1 MNDES
6 TSTKER
12 STHLQTLY
20 PLGFRHDAQ
29 ELSKMTVM
37 FTLAYMLSIWSL
49 STVSLIFM
57 SRLGETEF
65 NASALAFTIYSLVS
79 NTVMVGIT
87 YGSETLLPQCYG
99 GNKRKMGIIVQ
110 RSIIIASYVSLIIW
124 AILLNMKYILSL
136 FMKNQHT
143 ITLTDN
149 ILRCY
154 LFLVPLDALAL
165 LLRSYI
171 TSSGRIF
178 PTVVIYLIGN
188 IVNIISHYICLYHT
202 DINIYS
208 SPLSIILSYLTIVIS
223 IIIYIRISFFYEE
236 TWHPITHA
244 CLQEWNI
251 YLKLALPGVMSSII
265 TTWSFE
271 LGNVFA
277 ASLTPRS
284 LSAQAIVVQVIFF
297 VSLNMMAVGDSS
309 TIFIGQNLGANKPKE
324 AINAK
329 NVTYTLA
336 IILSA
341 INMILLAI
349 IYWWLPYIFEA
360 SADTI
365 SLARSIL
372 LWASLYSIMDGL
384 NNVHLAIIKAW

>member
-1 MNDES
+1 MDDDS

-12 STHLQTLY
+12 FTHLRKLY

-29 ELSKMTVM
+29 ELSKMTAM
-37 FTLAYMLSIWSL
+37 LIFAYMLSIWSL

-57 SRLGETEF
+57 SRLGEAEF
-65 NASALAFTIYSLVS
+65 NASALALTIYTLVS
-79 NTVMVGIT
+79 NTVMSGIN

-110 RSIIIASYVSLIIW
+110 RSIIIAGYVCFIIW
-124 AILLNMKYILSL
+124 AILLNM
-136 FMKNQHT
+136 NQDT
-143 ITLTDN
+143 VTLIDN

-154 LFLVPLDALAL
+154 LLLVPLDAVAL

-188 IVNIISHYICLYHT
+188 VVNIISHYICLYHT
-202 DINIYS
+202 NINIYT
-208 SPLSIILSYLTIVIS
+208 SPLSIILSYLTIVIGV
-223 IIIYIRISFFYEE
+223 IIYIRMSFFYEE

-251 YLKLALPGVMSSII
+251 YLKLALPGVLSTII
-265 TTWSFE
+265 TTWSFQ
-271 LGNVFA
+271 LGNLFA

-284 LSAQAIVVQVIFF
+284 LSAQAIVVQVISFL
-297 VSLNMMAVGDSS
+297 SLTMMAVGESG

-329 NVTYTLA
+329 NVTYSLA
-336 IILSA
+336 IILSG

-349 IYWWLPYIFEA
+349 IYCWLPYIFEA

-372 LWASLYSIMDGL
+372 LWASLYNLMDGL